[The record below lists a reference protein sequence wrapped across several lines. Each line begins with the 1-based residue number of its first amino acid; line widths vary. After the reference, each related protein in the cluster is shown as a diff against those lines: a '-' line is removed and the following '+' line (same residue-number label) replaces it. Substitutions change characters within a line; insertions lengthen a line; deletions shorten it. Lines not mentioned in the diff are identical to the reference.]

1 MTYLL
6 AGGRRV
12 RAHPAADVFPLLSKD
27 EITALAADIQN
38 IGQRLPVLLQQADDG
53 ADLVLDGRNRLLACE
68 VAGVE
73 PRVDC
78 VEPTADAVQVI
89 VSTNLARRHQ
99 GESQRAM
106 SAARLV
112 TLRGRPE
119 QIASIDAISQG
130 SAAGLLHLGRATVQR
145 AVAILHDPLLAPAVD
160 AGTVA
165 VSDAYA
171 IRHAA
176 EEAKRRA
183 LAAVADGSARTLRGA
198 LEREAA
204 GSATVGLGSTAPAAD
219 RATGRSEAS
228 RGVGDAKTVM
238 ASEAPASSDGGSG
251 SATEREVVE
260 TPTAG
265 AVDSEGHRPVASE
278 PRDTEAADPAGGWTP
293 SDSASSSDSGPSGTP
308 TAVQDRELGGA
319 DASPDPAP
327 LLPAPTAVA
336 GREAADAQVQG
347 VDVANAARS
356 AGDADAERRRST
368 AGSTDSG
375 ASDGSEATDAAGGRT
390 RSSASSSDSGPS
402 GTPTAIRGRERG
414 QQPAGPAG
422 GVGGADVSPDSAPL
436 LPARAAV
443 GGRETADAHEQG
455 VHAAPA
461 AQTASDAD
469 AERWRCLSALR
480 SSAVRLGA
488 VSRVGT
494 PSHFE
499 AACRLVQDLVVAMER
514 CLEAGLDEQALV
526 AGLPADLFRSLEARL
541 RTEIGHGSTSTQD
554 GGDADGR
561 GRGSAPLEQASNP
574 RAWLKRFGLNR
585 NRQP

>member
-27 EITALAADIQN
+27 EITALAADIRTN
-38 IGQRLPVLLQQADDG
+38 GQRLRVLLQQADDG

-68 VAGVE
+68 EAGLE
-73 PRVDC
+73 PRLAC

-112 TLRGRPE
+112 HLVRGRPE

-198 LEREAA
+198 LERESA
-204 GSATVGLGSTAPAAD
+204 GPATVGLGSTAPAAD
-219 RATGRSEAS
+219 RATGRSEPS

-238 ASEAPASSDGGSG
+238 ASAAAASSDGGSG
-251 SATEREVVE
+251 SPSEREGVE
-260 TPTAG
+260 TSTAG
-265 AVDSEGHRPVASE
+265 ATDSEAHRPVASE
-278 PRDTEAADPAGGWTP
+278 ARGTEAADPAGGWTR
-293 SDSASSSDSGPSGTP
+293 SDSASSSDSGSSGSTP

-327 LLPAPTAVA
+327 LLPAP
-336 GREAADAQVQG
+336 
-347 VDVANAARS
+347 
-356 AGDADAERRRST
+356 
-368 AGSTDSG
+368 
-375 ASDGSEATDAAGGRT
+375 
-390 RSSASSSDSGPS
+390 
-402 GTPTAIRGRERG
+402 
-414 QQPAGPAG
+414 
-422 GVGGADVSPDSAPL
+422 
-436 LPARAAV
+436 AAV
-443 GGRETADAHEQG
+443 GGREAAAAHEQG
-455 VHAAPA
+455 VHAATA

-469 AERWRCLSALR
+469 AERRRCLSALR

-499 AACRLVQDLVVAMER
+499 AACRLVQDLVVAVNGR
-514 CLEAGLDEQALV
+514 WKGRHS
-526 AGLPADLFRSLEARL
+526 G
-541 RTEIGHGSTSTQD
+541 QD
-554 GGDADGR
+554 GDH
-561 GRGSAPLEQASNP
+561 NM
-574 RAWLKRFGLNR
+574 
-585 NRQP
+585 

>member
-27 EITALAADIQN
+27 EITALAADIRTN
-38 IGQRLPVLLQQADDG
+38 GQRLPVLLQQADDG

-68 VAGVE
+68 VAGLE
-73 PRVDC
+73 PRVAY

-112 TLRGRPE
+112 HLVRGRPE

-204 GSATVGLGSTAPAAD
+204 GPATVGLGSTAPAAD
-219 RATGRSEAS
+219 RATGRSEPS

-238 ASEAPASSDGGSG
+238 ASAAAASSDGGSG
-251 SATEREVVE
+251 SPSEREGVE

-265 AVDSEGHRPVASE
+265 DSEAHRPVASE
-278 PRDTEAADPAGGWTP
+278 PGGTEAEDAAGGWTR
-293 SDSASSSDSGPSGTP
+293 SDSASSSDSGSSGSTP
-308 TAVQDRELGGA
+308 TAVRDRELGG
-319 DASPDPAP
+319 
-327 LLPAPTAVA
+327 V
-336 GREAADAQVQG
+336 
-347 VDVANAARS
+347 
-356 AGDADAERRRST
+356 DADAERRRST
-368 AGSTDSG
+368 AVDCRPLSLSSRVPWCRAPTRGG
-375 ASDGSEATDAAGGRT
+375 A
-390 RSSASSSDSGPS
+390 
-402 GTPTAIRGRERG
+402 
-414 QQPAGPAG
+414 PARQRPRR
-422 GVGGADVSPDSAPL
+422 GVGGGLSRQGAG
-436 LPARAAV
+436 RAARV
-443 GGRETADAHEQG
+443 KR
-455 VHAAPA
+455 
-461 AQTASDAD
+461 
-469 AERWRCLSALR
+469 
-480 SSAVRLGA
+480 GA
-488 VSRVGT
+488 VQECSARQRCRAVPAPGPGRVSAGSLHRKGDGQWLRWAAGAGVVPTRRGAGTGAASVCVAFASGYFSGGLASASCGGKRPFVASISRRT
-494 PSHFE
+494 
-499 AACRLVQDLVVAMER
+499 CRPE
-514 CLEAGLDEQALV
+514 
-526 AGLPADLFRSLEARL
+526 S
-541 RTEIGHGSTSTQD
+541 
-554 GGDADGR
+554 
-561 GRGSAPLEQASNP
+561 
-574 RAWLKRFGLNR
+574 
-585 NRQP
+585 

>member
-27 EITALAADIQN
+27 EITALAADIRTY
-38 IGQRLPVLLQQADDG
+38 GQRLSVLLQQADDG
-53 ADLVLDGRNRLLACE
+53 VDLVLDGRNRLLACE
-68 VAGVE
+68 EARLE
-73 PRVDC
+73 PRVEC

-99 GESQRAM
+99 GASQRAM

-112 TLRGRPE
+112 NLRGRPE

-145 AVAILHDPLLAPAVD
+145 AVAILHDPLLAAAVD
-160 AGTVA
+160 AGTVK

-176 EEAKRRA
+176 AEAKRRA
-183 LAAVADGSARTLRGA
+183 LAAVVDGSERTLRGA
-198 LEREAA
+198 LERDSA

-219 RATGRSEAS
+219 RATGRSEPS

-238 ASEAPASSDGGSG
+238 ASEA
-251 SATEREVVE
+251 
-260 TPTAG
+260 
-265 AVDSEGHRPVASE
+265 
-278 PRDTEAADPAGGWTP
+278 
-293 SDSASSSDSGPSGTP
+293 SASTP
-308 TAVQDRELGGA
+308 IAVQDRELGGA

-327 LLPAPTAVA
+327 LLPAPAAVA

-347 VDVANAARS
+347 VDVATAARS
-356 AGDADAERRRST
+356 TCDADAERRRST

-375 ASDGSEATDAAGGRT
+375 ASDGSEATDATGGRT

-443 GGRETADAHEQG
+443 GGREAAAAHEQG
-455 VHAAPA
+455 VHAATA

-469 AERWRCLSALR
+469 AELRRCVSELR

-494 PSHFE
+494 PSHCE

-554 GGDADGR
+554 AGDAEGR

-574 RAWLKRFGLNR
+574 RAWIERFGLNR
-585 NRQP
+585 DRQP